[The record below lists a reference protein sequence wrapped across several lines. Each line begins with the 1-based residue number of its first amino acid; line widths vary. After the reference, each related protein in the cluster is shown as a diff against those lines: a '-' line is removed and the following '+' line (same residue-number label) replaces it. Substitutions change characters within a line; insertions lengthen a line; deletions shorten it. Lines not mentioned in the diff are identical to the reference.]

1 MVWTQ
6 TRNCCRKWKSDNSVE
21 YANPLWQRN
30 KSQQTRYNIIRDHTN
45 QRCWIIDM
53 AVPSDRNT
61 WVKVVEKLSKYK
73 DLEIEIARMW
83 KMETETI
90 PVVIGALGSLRR
102 DWKNTLTKFQAQPS
116 SAGSKKLLFWE
127 QLTSSER
134 FYLRT
139 MVWPQ
144 CFRD

>member
-1 MVWTQ
+1 
-6 TRNCCRKWKSDNSVE
+6 
-21 YANPLWQRN
+21 
-30 KSQQTRYNIIRDHTN
+30 
-45 QRCWIIDM
+45 M

-90 PVVIGALGSLRR
+90 PVVIGTLGSLRR
-102 DWKNTLTKFQAQPS
+102 DWKNTLTKFQAQSS
-116 SAGSKKLLFWE
+116 SAGSKKLLFSE